1 MTRRLGYDNHRY
13 NSCKRCFSVDE
24 CSATYFF
31 FSGGFVFNGN
41 QKSIMMSI
49 FLLALPLY
57 LDKEKKQRTTKKE
70 PRNNEGLFNVFRSFL
85 VVVRA

>member
-31 FSGGFVFNGN
+31 FSEGFVFNDS
-41 QKSIMMSI
+41 QKSIMTGI
-49 FLLALPLY
+49 LLLILPLY
-57 LDKEKKQRTTKKE
+57 LDKEKKETATKKE
-70 PRNNEGLFNVFRSFL
+70 GKII
-85 VVVRA
+85 

>member
-1 MTRRLGYDNHRY
+1 
-13 NSCKRCFSVDE
+13 
-24 CSATYFF
+24 
-31 FSGGFVFNGN
+31 
-41 QKSIMMSI
+41 MMSI

>member
-31 FSGGFVFNGN
+31 FFRGFCIQWQPKVNN
-41 QKSIMMSI
+41 DVY

-57 LDKEKKQRTTKKE
+57 LDKEKKQRTTKK
-70 PRNNEGLFNVFRSFL
+70 RT
-85 VVVRA
+85 

>member
-1 MTRRLGYDNHRY
+1 MTITGTTVVKGVLVLM
-13 NSCKRCFSVDE
+13 SVVLLI
-24 CSATYFF
+24 SF
-31 FSGGFVFNGN
+31 FSEGFVFNGN